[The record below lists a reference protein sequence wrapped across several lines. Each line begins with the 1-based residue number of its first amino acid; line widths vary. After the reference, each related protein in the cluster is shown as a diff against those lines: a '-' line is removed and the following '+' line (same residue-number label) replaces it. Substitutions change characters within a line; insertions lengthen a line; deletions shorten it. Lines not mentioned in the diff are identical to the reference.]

1 MPLCTFSSKLAMDGF
16 TVIENTF
23 FNEFLPQA
31 TGDDVKVYLYGLSL
45 CSNPNSNDNSMD
57 MICKVLSLTEEQV
70 VRALFYWQEMGLV
83 QVVSREPLEVRFL
96 PVAAHSGSSKIRN
109 PEKYADFNKSLESI
123 ISGRMITPHEFNEY
137 YGLIESEHFEP
148 EALLLIV
155 GYCTKFKSPS
165 IGYPYILAVARDF
178 AREGLKTY
186 ESVEEKI
193 LEQEKSGEEIK
204 QILLALG
211 LKRDADLDE
220 RNLYIKWTNKFGFTQ
235 GVIVYIAKNIVKRGG
250 FSKLDDALTK
260 FYEQK
265 LLTIEEISEFSEKQ
279 DEMFECAKS
288 VCKIIGVYY
297 QDYESVVS
305 SFILDWTNKGYEKPT
320 LEFIAKYCQL
330 QELRSLNGMNVVIQK
345 FYKLGL
351 VSLASIQQY
360 IDAILANDE
369 KIREVLDKLGLLKVI
384 SSKDRELYKTWTNS
398 WNFSHEQ
405 ILLVAKFAFNC
416 AGSMGYVGKVLSSL
430 HEQGITDTEKIET
443 YLKGALKSGTAGK
456 ETIKHD
462 YMSRDLS
469 KEQLSAVIDSLDEVE
484 I

>member
-1 MPLCTFSSKLAMDGF
+1 MPLCSFSSKLAMDGF

-45 CSNPNSNDNSMD
+45 CSNPNGSDNSME

-83 QVVSREPLEVRFL
+83 QIVSREPLQVRFL
-96 PVAAHSGSSKIRN
+96 PVAAHSGSNKIRN

-137 YGLIESEHFEP
+137 YSLIESEHFEP
-148 EALLLIV
+148 EALLLIA
-155 GYCTKFKSPS
+155 GYCVKFKSS
-165 IGYPYILAVARDF
+165 AIGYPYILAVARDF

-193 LEQEKSGEEIK
+193 MEQEKSSEEIR

-235 GVIVYIAKNIVKRGG
+235 GVIVYIAKNLVKRGG
-250 FSKLDDALTK
+250 FSKLDETLTK
-260 FYEQK
+260 FFEQK
-265 LLTIEEISEFSEKQ
+265 LLTIEEIADFSEKQ
-279 DEMFECAKS
+279 GEMFECAKS
-288 VCKIIGVYY
+288 VCKILGVYY
-297 QDYESVVS
+297 QDYDSVVS
-305 SFILDWTNKGYEKPT
+305 TYILDWTGKGYERQT
-320 LEFIAKYCQL
+320 LEFIAKYCQM
-330 QELRSLNGMNVVIQK
+330 QELRSLGGMNVVIQK

-351 VSLASIQQY
+351 VSLGSIEQY
-360 IDAILANDE
+360 ISSILACDE

-384 SSKDRELYKTWTNS
+384 SSRDRELYKTWTNN
-398 WNFSHEQ
+398 WNFSHEE
-405 ILLVAKFAFNC
+405 ILKVAEFAFNG
-416 AGSMGYVGKVLSSL
+416 AGGMGYIGKLLSSM
-430 HEQGITDTEKIET
+430 HEQGVSGTEKVEA
-443 YLKGALKSGTAGK
+443 YLKSASKPAGAK
-456 ETIKHD
+456 EVKHD
-462 YMSRDLS
+462 YMTRDLS
-469 KEQLSAVIDSLDEVE
+469 KEQLSAVIDSLDDVE